1 MSRQPLI
8 VSIEF
13 VLLDLLGGWT
23 NLDAKVHHV
32 SKYDRIVRVGVDL
45 GQSVAQ
51 VHAVDA
57 AGKVV
62 AARTLQRSAFI
73 QWCERLPQGCIV
85 AFEACSAAHHLARAL
100 DAVGLAPKLISPAF
114 ATPYRMTGA
123 TGKNDATDAAAIC
136 EAASR
141 PHMRFVPAKTPEQQA
156 WLAIHRL
163 REGYIKDRTACM
175 NRARGILFEFGV
187 ALPRSADRFHPL
199 LIEALSTGSKDLPPL
214 ARTALRKCA
223 SHFHEV
229 QRQVAWCDQQIA
241 KHVCVD
247 VNAKRA
253 MRVRGVGPL
262 GASAIAASVGDLSQF
277 QNGHQFGAF
286 LGLVPRQR
294 STGGKQRLGRITKRG
309 DSYLRK
315 LLVIGAKS
323 ALIVAPRLQDPVSQ
337 WAVQVRERIGWPKA
351 CVALAN
357 KNARILWRTLARP
370 ADNGVA

>member
-1 MSRQPLI
+1 M
-8 VSIEF
+8 
-13 VLLDLLGGWT
+13 
-23 NLDAKVHHV
+23 

-45 GQSVAQ
+45 AQSVVQ
-51 VHAVDA
+51 VHAVDS

-62 AARTLQRSAFI
+62 AARQLQRSEFI
-73 QWCERLPQGCIV
+73 QWCEGLPKGCIV
-85 AFEACSAAHHLARAL
+85 SFEACSAAHHLARAL
-100 DAVGLAPKLISPAF
+100 DSVGLAPRLISPAF
-114 ATPYRMTGA
+114 VSPYRMTGA
-123 TGKNDATDAAAIC
+123 TGKNDATDAEAIC

-141 PHMRFVPAKTPEQQA
+141 PQMRFVPAKTPEQQA

-163 REGYIKDRTACM
+163 REGYVKDRTACM

-187 ALPRSADRFHPL
+187 TFPCSADRFRPL
-199 LIEALSTGSKDLPPL
+199 LIEALAKRSNDLPTL

-223 SHFHEV
+223 SHFDQV

-241 KHVCVD
+241 KHVRID

-253 MRVRGVGPL
+253 MSVRGVGPL
-262 GASAIAASVGDLSQF
+262 SASAIAASVGDLSQF

-309 DSYLRK
+309 DAYLRK

-323 ALIVAPRLQDPVSQ
+323 ALTVAPRHQDPVSQ
-337 WAVQVRERIGWPKA
+337 WAVQVRDRIGWPKA

-370 ADNGVA
+370 TDDDVA